1 MSGYILRRLGQA
13 VPVLLGVTFV
23 VFLLMYLTPGDP
35 VQLFMGQAGIVSQE
49 EIERVRHEFG
59 LDRPFVEQYGLFL
72 GGILRGNLGQSII
85 YRRPVATLIGER
97 LPATIE
103 LTLFASLI
111 ALLVAIPAGVVAA
124 VRRNTWLDA
133 IGTTVSL
140 LGVSLPGFWLGLIL
154 IFVFSVMLKVLP
166 VAGRASYG
174 TGLHWQ
180 TGFLLLDAM
189 LQGNWPAFVD
199 ILRHLVMPALALSA
213 GMMAMTMRLTRSSL
227 LETIHQDYVRTAQA
241 KGLPQ
246 RWVILRHALRNA
258 LLPVVTAIALNV
270 GALLGGNM
278 VVETV
283 FSWPGLGRLV
293 VEAVESRDYPL
304 IRGCVLVYAVTYV
317 FLNLI
322 ADLSY
327 ARLDPRVAAGGGKR

>member
-1 MSGYILRRLGQA
+1 VSGYILRRLGQA

-59 LDRPFVEQYGLFL
+59 LDRPFVEQYGRFL

-180 TGFLLLDAM
+180 TGFLLLDAI

-327 ARLDPRVAAGGGKR
+327 ALLDPRVAAGGGKR

>member
-258 LLPVVTAIALNV
+258 LLPVVTAITLNV

>member
-1 MSGYILRRLGQA
+1 
-13 VPVLLGVTFV
+13 
-23 VFLLMYLTPGDP
+23 MYLTPGDP

-49 EIERVRHEFG
+49 EIERVRREFG
-59 LDRPFVEQYGLFL
+59 LDRPFVEQYGRFL

>member
-1 MSGYILRRLGQA
+1 VSGYILRRLGQA

-59 LDRPFVEQYGLFL
+59 LDRPFVEQYGRFL

-180 TGFLLLDAM
+180 TGFLLLDAI

-199 ILRHLVMPALALSA
+199 ILRHLVIPALALSA

-327 ARLDPRVAAGGGKR
+327 ALLDPRVAAGGGKR

>member
-1 MSGYILRRLGQA
+1 VSGYILRRLGQA

-258 LLPVVTAIALNV
+258 LLPVVTAITLNV

-327 ARLDPRVAAGGGKR
+327 ALLDPRVAAGGGKR

>member
-1 MSGYILRRLGQA
+1 VSGYILRRLGQA

-258 LLPVVTAIALNV
+258 LLPVVTAITLNV

>member
-1 MSGYILRRLGQA
+1 VSGYILRRLGQA

-59 LDRPFVEQYGLFL
+59 LDRPFVEQYGRFL

-97 LPATIE
+97 LPARIE

-180 TGFLLLDAM
+180 TGFLLLDAI

>member
-1 MSGYILRRLGQA
+1 M
-13 VPVLLGVTFV
+13 LLGVTFV

-49 EIERVRHEFG
+49 EIERVRREFG
-59 LDRPFVEQYGLFL
+59 LDRPFVEQYGRFL

-327 ARLDPRVAAGGGKR
+327 ALLDPRVAAGGGKR

>member
-49 EIERVRHEFG
+49 EIERVRREFG
-59 LDRPFVEQYGLFL
+59 LDRPFVEQYGRFL
-72 GGILRGNLGQSII
+72 GGILRRDLGQSII

-327 ARLDPRVAAGGGKR
+327 ALLDPRVAAGGGKR

>member
-1 MSGYILRRLGQA
+1 VSGYILRRLGQA

-49 EIERVRHEFG
+49 EIERVRREFG
-59 LDRPFVEQYGLFL
+59 LDRPFVEQYGRFL
-72 GGILRGNLGQSII
+72 GGILRRDLGQSII

-327 ARLDPRVAAGGGKR
+327 ALLDPRVAAGGGKR

>member
-1 MSGYILRRLGQA
+1 
-13 VPVLLGVTFV
+13 VLLGVTFV

-49 EIERVRHEFG
+49 EIERVRREFG
-59 LDRPFVEQYGLFL
+59 LDRPFVEQYGRFL

-327 ARLDPRVAAGGGKR
+327 ALLDPRVAAGGGKR

>member
-49 EIERVRHEFG
+49 EIERVRREFG

>member
-49 EIERVRHEFG
+49 EIERVRREFG
-59 LDRPFVEQYGLFL
+59 LDRPFVEQYGRFL

-327 ARLDPRVAAGGGKR
+327 ALLDPRVAAGGGKR

>member
-49 EIERVRHEFG
+49 EIERVRREFG
-59 LDRPFVEQYGLFL
+59 LDRPFVEQYGRFL

>member
-13 VPVLLGVTFV
+13 IPVLLGVTFV

-35 VQLFMGQAGIVSQE
+35 VELFMGQAGIVSQE
-49 EIERVRHEFG
+49 EIERVRREFG
-59 LDRPFVEQYGLFL
+59 LDRPFLEQYGRFL
-72 GGILRGNLGQSII
+72 GGIVRGDLGQSII
-85 YRRPVATLIGER
+85 YRRPVAVLIGER
-97 LPATIE
+97 LPATVE

-124 VRRNTWLDA
+124 VRRNTWLDGV
-133 IGTTVSL
+133 GTTVSL

-154 IFVFSVMLKVLP
+154 ILVFSVTLKVLP
-166 VAGRASYG
+166 VAGRAAYG
-174 TGLHWQ
+174 TGLERQ

-189 LQGNWPAFVD
+189 LQGNGPAFVD
-199 ILRHLVMPALALSA
+199 VLRHLVMPAFALSA

-227 LETIHQDYVRTAQA
+227 LETIHQDYVRTARA
-241 KGLPQ
+241 KGMHQ
-246 RWVILRHALRNA
+246 RRVVIRHALRNA

-327 ARLDPRVAAGGGKR
+327 TVLDPRVAVGGGRK

>member
-59 LDRPFVEQYGLFL
+59 LDRPFVEQYGRFL

-180 TGFLLLDAM
+180 TGFLLLDAI

-327 ARLDPRVAAGGGKR
+327 ALLDPRVAAGGGKR

>member
-1 MSGYILRRLGQA
+1 VSGYILRRLGQA

-49 EIERVRHEFG
+49 EIERVRREFG
-59 LDRPFVEQYGLFL
+59 LDRPFVEQYGRFL
-72 GGILRGNLGQSII
+72 GGILRGDLGQSII
-85 YRRPVATLIGER
+85 YRRPVATLIAER

-140 LGVSLPGFWLGLIL
+140 LGVSLPGFWLALVLIL
-154 IFVFSVMLKVLP
+154 VFSVTLKVLP

-180 TGFLLLDAM
+180 TGFLLLDAI

-246 RWVILRHALRNA
+246 RRVILRHALRNA
-258 LLPVVTAIALNV
+258 LLPVVTAITLNV

-293 VEAVESRDYPL
+293 VDAVESRDYPL

-327 ARLDPRVAAGGGKR
+327 AALDPRVAAGGGRK

>member
-49 EIERVRHEFG
+49 EIERVRREFG

-258 LLPVVTAIALNV
+258 LLPVVTAITLNV

>member
-49 EIERVRHEFG
+49 EIERVRREFG

-327 ARLDPRVAAGGGKR
+327 ALLDPRVAAGGGKR

>member
-1 MSGYILRRLGQA
+1 VSGYILRRLGQA

-327 ARLDPRVAAGGGKR
+327 ALLDPRVAAGGGKR

>member
-327 ARLDPRVAAGGGKR
+327 ALLDPRVAAGGGKR